1 MGNRVLCITQ
11 DAEIRKQLDFVIKAA
26 GAEVDFS
33 DRAPKSLAGDDV
45 RLIVYDL
52 PEGDRGLDEAKGF
65 LKEHHSSGVPVF
77 FLTHSLNQEQKIA
90 LLDFDGCN
98 NLRVRDGVI
107 DQSEFAA
114 DIKKILTG
122 NIFGLDKYLPYGS
135 EIKRIYVSNYAEK
148 SNCIAQVSQ
157 YAARMKVRKPIRNA
171 IEQVLDELLMNAIY
185 DAPVDKDGQPLFA
198 NLPTELRVNVQLDTK
213 KRVRVEFGCTN
224 RYFAISVLD
233 QYGSLRKRTI
243 LQYWKKCISEKNQI
257 DQKPGGAG
265 LGLYLV
271 LNSVTGISINLQP
284 SVATEMVCLFDLN
297 YKNRDLP
304 QSFQIHYEQAT
315 ADDALLPSAGAASG
329 SKRSA
334 GILYLLTSLLILIV
348 AAAALFVTQ
357 FNKGSS
363 TSPQP
368 GQQGEKRLPL
378 SPLTVSTDPPGAR
391 VSINGQPV
399 TRVVD
404 GKTVAVLTPTT
415 VPNLRAGQD
424 LSITLEKDG
433 FVTVYRTARLMPN
446 KAGSLNVKL
455 ERRMV
460 SIAVTTAPPGADVA
474 IDGRSIG
481 ISPQT
486 LKLPFGKRVNVSVS
500 MAGHKTVSR
509 MLDTGQGNFNLL
521 LALPIS
527 PDFGSLLVTSDPPG
541 ANVKIDGKSV
551 SEKTPLPKQLLMG
564 GKTYQVTFER
574 DGFRTITRSITV
586 PKGRTVT
593 LSVKLTGVGGLSIQ
607 CNVEVLVF
615 LNNRL
620 LGKTPLVQPSL
631 AAGTYRLRLLN
642 KKLKIDH
649 RDREV
654 FVVKGGEEINRKYE
668 FEKVVIKA
676 PATAVISDKRSRNT
690 FKNGDTIYLLPGRQ
704 VLRVRMAPSQP
715 EKVVVH
721 RVVPGRP
728 NKIILK

>member
-1 MGNRVLCITQ
+1 M
-11 DAEIRKQLDFVIKAA
+11 
-26 GAEVDFS
+26 DFS
-33 DRAPKSLAGDDV
+33 ERAPKSVAGDEV

-65 LKEHHSSGVPVF
+65 LKEHDTSGVPVF

-114 DIKKILTG
+114 DIKKILSG

-233 QYGSLRKRTI
+233 QYGSLRKKTI

-271 LNSVTGISINLQP
+271 LNSVTGISINLRP

-297 YKNRDLP
+297 YKTRDLP
-304 QSFQIHYEQAT
+304 QSFQIHYEQASP
-315 ADDALLPSAGAASG
+315 DDTLLPTAGG
-329 SKRSA
+329 GPGGKRSP

-357 FNKGSS
+357 FNKGSA
-363 TSPQP
+363 TSPNRGP
-368 GQQGEKRLPL
+368 TTEKRLPL
-378 SPLTVSTDPPGAR
+378 SPLTISTDPPGAR
-391 VSINGQPV
+391 VSINGKAV
-399 TRVVD
+399 TRVVG
-404 GKTVAVLTPTT
+404 GKTVDVLTPTT

-424 LSITLEKDG
+424 LSIALEKDG
-433 FVTVYRTARLMPN
+433 FVAVHRVVRLKPN
-446 KAGSLNVKL
+446 KAGSVHVKL

-460 SIAVTTAPPGADVA
+460 SVAVTTAPSGAEV
-474 IDGRSIG
+474 IVDGRVRG
-481 ISPQT
+481 TSP
-486 LKLPFGKRVNVSVS
+486 LRIEIPFGKRVKL
-500 MAGHKTVSR
+500 AVSR
-509 MLDTGQGNFNLL
+509 IGFKTIRRDFDTGKGNFNLH

-527 PDFGSLLVTSDPPG
+527 PEFGSLVVTTVPPG
-541 ANVKIDGKSV
+541 ATVKLDGKTL
-551 SEKTPLPKQLLMG
+551 EGKTPLPKRLLKG
-564 GKTYQVTFER
+564 EKTYQLSFEH
-574 DGFRTITRSITV
+574 DGYRPLTRMVSI
-586 PKGRTVT
+586 PKGQVVT
-593 LSVKLTGVGGLSIQ
+593 LAVKMVAVGGLSVQ
-607 CNVEVLVF
+607 SNVEVLVF

-620 LGKTPLVQPSL
+620 LGKTPVIQPSL

-642 KKLKIDH
+642 KKLKIDY
-649 RDREV
+649 RDRIP
-654 FVVKGGEEINRKYE
+654 FVVKSGEEINRKYE
-668 FEKVVIKA
+668 FEKVLIKA
-676 PATAVISDKRSRNT
+676 PANAVVSDRRSRNT
-690 FKNGDTIYLLPGRQ
+690 YKNGETMYLLPGRQ
-704 VLRVRMAPSQP
+704 VLRVKMAPDQP
-715 EKVVVH
+715 ERVVVH
-721 RVVPGRP
+721 RVIPGRP
-728 NKIILK
+728 NKIFLK